1 MQFSIAL
8 LISLAVAPANLS
20 AQARYDA
27 PKARVEVMGLKHWT
41 LPMLRDSIR
50 HYVPGQDLH
59 DAACM
64 ATLREKLGFADALV
78 MTYEGFGGPGT
89 EFLLIKLVEPQE
101 RDRVRW
107 NTVPVDSFQ
116 SLRPD
121 YAPLIVPITDTA
133 GGVWMGRFMNWL
145 QHGDSSTRVLMATD
159 FAKRSKAST
168 AVDDANRLT
177 AFLRTQQGDTARR
190 RALRAVQR
198 DGFWVNRMS
207 AAVVLS
213 NFGAHDST
221 WHALAHALRD
231 PHEAVRTT
239 ASDAMRAM
247 PTRAVEWTAAV
258 DDLRALLAGTNVSA
272 IGEVF
277 RVLVR
282 TQIDPQLA
290 SALLHD
296 NANWLLDHLGSE
308 APGVAKDAHALLM
321 RLNGGR
327 DLGATRNDWEA
338 WVSAL

>member
-1 MQFSIAL
+1 
-8 LISLAVAPANLS
+8 
-20 AQARYDA
+20 
-27 PKARVEVMGLKHWT
+27 MGLKHWT

-59 DAACM
+59 DAAYM

-78 MTYEGFGGPGT
+78 MTYEGFGPPGA

-101 RDRVRW
+101 RERVRW

-145 QHGDSSTRVLMATD
+145 QHGDSATRVLMATD
-159 FAKRSKAST
+159 FAKRSKTTT

-190 RALRAVQR
+190 RAMRAVQH

-213 NFGAHDST
+213 NFGALDST

-247 PTRAVEWTAAV
+247 PTRIVDWTPAV

-277 RVLVR
+277 HVLVR
-282 TQIDPQLA
+282 TQIDPTLA

-308 APGVAKDAHALLM
+308 APGVATDAHALLV

-327 DLGATRNDWEA
+327 DLGTARIAWEA
-338 WVSAL
+338 WVTAL